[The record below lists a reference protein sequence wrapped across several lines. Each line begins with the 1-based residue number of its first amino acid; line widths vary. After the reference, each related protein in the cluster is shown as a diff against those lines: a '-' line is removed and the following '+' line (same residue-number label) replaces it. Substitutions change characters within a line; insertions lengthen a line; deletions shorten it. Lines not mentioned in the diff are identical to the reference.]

1 MDLLRHG
8 AQLDGH
14 AGRAGR
20 EARVPAGQGQ
30 RQRVPVKAAGPGLGP
45 GMARAVVK
53 AAGPGLGLGLGMAG
67 AVVKAAGAGLGL
79 GMARGVVRAVP
90 MGPHAR
96 WAPR

>member
-30 RQRVPVKAAGPGLGP
+30 RQRVLVQAAGLGS

-53 AAGPGLGLGLGMAG
+53 AAGLGLGMAR
-67 AVVKAAGAGLGL
+67 AVVKAAGLAL
-79 GMARGVVRAVP
+79 GMARAVVQAVP
-90 MGPHAR
+90 TGPHAR
-96 WAPR
+96 RAPC